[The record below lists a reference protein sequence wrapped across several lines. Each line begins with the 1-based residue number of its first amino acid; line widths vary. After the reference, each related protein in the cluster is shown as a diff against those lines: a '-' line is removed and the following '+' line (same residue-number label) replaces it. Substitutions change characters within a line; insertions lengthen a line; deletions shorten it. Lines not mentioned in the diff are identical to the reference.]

1 MASASAVIRAAIA
14 GVMAFGLAE
23 GARAQSS
30 GDDGA
35 AEEVI
40 LVTAQKRSEAIQAVP
55 ISIAAFDSA
64 KLIRSNVRTLQDLG
78 RITPNLQINR
88 GAQSAFHRLTIRG
101 IGAAS
106 NTTIEPSVAAFVDGV
121 YVPRAGAIVG
131 AMLDVEAV
139 EILRG
144 PQGTLFGRN
153 ASVGALTLRSVAPK
167 PELSAA
173 MTAEVGNADR
183 YKLYGHF
190 NLPLGGGRSFRLAG
204 MAQWFGGYWRNR
216 FDGKHYG
223 GSDEIAVRGSYR
235 LAANSLEWI
244 VRFDYART
252 VGDGAS
258 NIDFDPTSVSAAQ
271 LDAFRLRLGGML
283 PDTNLRDRIMNQSTT
298 ADLNDRQWGLSS
310 TLSLDLDG
318 GTVRL
323 IDSYR
328 DWKNEQIDGDLIFT
342 PAPILSRLGRFG
354 SKSHNHELQYISPRG
369 EWLGGRFDLVGGL
382 YYFSEDYRLVETLR
396 AREQSCNIVIP
407 VAQRPACTIF
417 LARFPGADSA
427 DQRVRQKVA
436 SYAGYGQLNWHVAD
450 QWTLTLGGRYTADR
464 KTGRYVQIVP
474 NPFVSTLRAPEALTL
489 PKIRDERF
497 TYRLGVDYHP
507 NRAMLV
513 YASYSTGYKSAGY
526 NSGGGAQPLSTFDA
540 SGKLLSTKRA
550 FDRETTENVELGA
563 KTSWLAGKLIA
574 NLTLYRMTIK
584 GYQDRAFDG
593 VSFSVFNAGKL
604 RQQGF
609 EMDMTLI
616 PAERLRLISAI
627 AYLDSEFLS
636 YPNAPGLPGLGGIQD
651 LRGKPATYSPRWSGR
666 VALEYGGD
674 LGAGGPG
681 WTISTNLAFTSKQF
695 YGLITDANPQTIQKG
710 YRLLG
715 ARFTVNGPDDHW
727 SVALFGNNLTN
738 RHISVGNFYQVLDAG
753 FGLRN
758 GVFPGSSAVRVN
770 RADPRSY
777 GISASISL

>member
-1 MASASAVIRAAIA
+1 MGSASAVIRAGIT
-14 GVMAFGLAE
+14 GVLAFGLAA
-23 GARAQSS
+23 GARAQSP
-30 GDDGA
+30 GDDSA
-35 AEEVI
+35 AGDII
-40 LVTAQKRSEAIQAVP
+40 LVTAQKRPEAIQAVP
-55 ISIAAFDSA
+55 ISIAALDSA
-64 KLIRSNVRTLQDLG
+64 KLIGSNVRTLQDLG
-78 RITPNLQINR
+78 RIIPNLQINR
-88 GAQSAFHRLTIRG
+88 GVQSAFHRLTIRG

-131 AMLDVEAV
+131 AMLDIEAIEV
-139 EILRG
+139 LRG

-153 ASVGALTLRSVAPK
+153 ASVGALTLRSIAPG

-183 YKLYGHF
+183 YKLHGHF
-190 NLPLGGGRSFRLAG
+190 NLPLGGGSSFRLAG

-216 FDGKHYG
+216 LDGKQYG
-223 GSDEIAVRGSYR
+223 GGDEIAMRGSYR
-235 LAANSLEWI
+235 LASDSLEWI
-244 VRFDYART
+244 IRFDYART

-258 NIDFDPTSVSAAQ
+258 NVDLDPTSVSAAQ
-271 LDAFRLRLGGML
+271 LEAFRLRVGGTL
-283 PDTNLRDRIMNQSTT
+283 PDTNLRDRVMNQSVT

-310 TLSLDLDG
+310 TLSLDLG
-318 GTVRL
+318 GGSVRL

-328 DWKNEQIDGDLIFT
+328 DWRNEQLDGDLIFT
-342 PAPILSRLGRFG
+342 PAPILSRRGRFG

-369 EWLGGRFDLVGGL
+369 EWLGGRLDLVGGL
-382 YYFSEDYRLVETLR
+382 YYFGEDYGLVETLR

-407 VAQRPACTIF
+407 VPQRAACNAFI
-417 LARFPGADSA
+417 ARFSGADSA
-427 DQRVRQKVA
+427 DQRVTQKA
-436 SYAGYGQLNWHVAD
+436 DSYSGYGQLNWHVAD
-450 QWTLTLGGRYTADR
+450 RWTLTLGGRFTVDR
-464 KTGRYVQIVP
+464 KSGRYTQIVP
-474 NPFVSTLRAPEALTL
+474 NPFVSALRAPEALTL

-497 TYRLGVDYHP
+497 TYRVGVDYHP

-513 YASYSTGYKSAGY
+513 FGSYSTGYKSAGY

-540 SGKLLSTKRA
+540 AGNLLSTRRA
-550 FDRETTENVELGA
+550 FDRETTENIELGA
-563 KTSWLAGKLIA
+563 KTSWLDGRLIA

-609 EMDMTLI
+609 EYDMTLI
-616 PAERLRLISAI
+616 PAKRLRLIASLAW
-627 AYLDSEFLS
+627 LDSAFLR
-636 YPNAPGLPGLGGIQD
+636 YPNAPGLPGFGGTHD
-651 LRGKPATYSPRWSGR
+651 LKGRPATYSPRWSGR
-666 VALEYGGD
+666 FAVEYGGD
-674 LGAGGPG
+674 LGGGHG
-681 WTISTNLAFTSKQF
+681 WAISTNLAFTSKQF

-715 ARFTVNGPDDHW
+715 ARFTVSGPDDRW
-727 SVALFGNNLTN
+727 SIALFGNNLAN
-738 RHISVGNFYQVLDAG
+738 SHHSAGNFYQVLDAS

-777 GISASISL
+777 GISATFSL